1 MVLENFPSLSCKGEF
16 TESFVQRRLK
26 MATNVTD
33 GGLATSAMILD
44 GDFDE
49 MDFRGELVDGH
60 LVAKG
65 ILADQAAMDSIP
77 VGIYV
82 LEKDA
87 TVVKCNK
94 TAIAGWGR
102 TPSLGTS
109 EKYCGSHLLRYP
121 SGEVMPHD
129 RAPPSVVVNNGGT
142 VRNADVICEQP
153 NGNRLLALVNVFPIR
168 NDEDE
173 VIGAVNIFRHNT
185 SKTVPGLLSESPSG
199 SNSKIGEGEP

>member
-1 MVLENFPSLSCKGEF
+1 
-16 TESFVQRRLK
+16 
-26 MATNVTD
+26 MATST
-33 GGLATSAMILD
+33 MILN
-44 GDFDE
+44 GDFDNI
-49 MDFRGELVDGH
+49 DFRGEIVDGH

-65 ILADQAAMDSIP
+65 ILEDQAAMDSIP

-94 TAIAGWGR
+94 AAIAGWGR

-121 SGEVMPHD
+121 SGEVMPHEL
-129 RAPPSVVVNNGGT
+129 APSSMVINNGAT
-142 VRNADVICEQP
+142 VRNADVICEHP

-168 NDEDE
+168 DNEDE

-185 SKTVPGLLSESPSG
+185 EKTVPGLVSEPS
-199 SNSKIGEGEP
+199 SSDPKIDNGEQ